1 MLVSALRRMISP
13 QYSEGAARCRAAR
26 WSGLVA
32 IPPARDCEP
41 GHRRKAVA
49 MAAGSVPLRLHVE
62 ERISRRRSPGRKG
75 MAPGLQK
82 RLEEVS
88 LTAA

>member
-1 MLVSALRRMISP
+1 MLVSALWRMISP
-13 QYSEGAARCRAAR
+13 QYSEGAARCRAAGGQVLWR
-26 WSGLVA
+26 YRQRATASRGTGAKRSPW
-32 IPPARDCEP
+32 P
-41 GHRRKAVA
+41 
-49 MAAGSVPLRLHVE
+49 RLHVE
-62 ERISRRRSPGRKG
+62 ERIGRRRSPGRKG